1 MVQAALPAEVT
12 TVAVYISTHLDVWVN
27 TAGLRDLPAKF
38 ECAGEKWALVNA
50 AVLAWLGRRW
60 DVVLNSLVAGRVTFD
75 QADDVRRR
83 IHLLQGVLPPELQ
96 AKIAGWEDVGTY
108 ASWGDGRDHRHN
120 EVKRGEFLRAQG
132 IDAAI
137 RRQFAPRKAEAASLF

>member
-1 MVQAALPAEVT
+1 MVQAAPPAEVT
-12 TVAVYISTHLDVWVN
+12 TAAVYISTKLDLWVN

-38 ECAGEKWALVNA
+38 ECAGERWAKVDA

-83 IHLLQGVLPPELQ
+83 IHNLQGVLPPELQ
-96 AKIAGWEDVGTY
+96 AKIAKWEDINAY
-108 ASWGDGRDHRHN
+108 ATWGAGWDFRPN
-120 EVKRGEFLRAQG
+120 EAKRAEGQRSKAL
-132 IDAAI
+132 DAAVKK
-137 RRQFAPRKAEAASLF
+137 QFAVRKAEPASLF

>member
-1 MVQAALPAEVT
+1 VVQAAPPAEVT
-12 TVAVYISTHLDVWVN
+12 TAAVYISTKLDVWVN

-38 ECAGEKWALVNA
+38 ECAGEKWAKVDA

-83 IHLLQGVLPPELQ
+83 IHRLQGVLPPELQ
-96 AKIAGWEDVGTY
+96 AKIAKWEDINAY
-108 ASWGDGRDHRHN
+108 ATWGDGWDVRSN
-120 EVKRGEFLRAQG
+120 NAKRADAQRAKV
-132 IDAAI
+132 IDTAI
-137 RRQFAPRKAEAASLF
+137 RKQFAQRKAEVPSLW